1 MRALRWGV
9 LGLVLSTTAP
19 SHAYVRSRT
28 THGTVTAWRS
38 NCIMVQ
44 PDSVGTADLPAAT
57 LTSVIQ
63 ASLQAWT
70 MATMGC
76 SYLALN
82 YVAPAP
88 LDAHYDGINTI
99 KFRSDKWCH
108 PDDAKSNSICYSKA
122 AAGITTI
129 YYVDSPG
136 HEADGSMLD
145 ADVELNNINFTFA
158 VVDPAAPTSIMP
170 RAGTSLADLAN
181 TLVHEIGHLQGLDHT
196 CADAATSPTALD
208 DTGMK
213 PTACSALATLAPDA
227 RTRIRDATMFNSA
240 DAGETKKRTPEADD
254 VAGICNAYPTAMK
267 PAACSPAD
275 LSGFG
280 GGCDIG
286 YGTGGGSLMR
296 ALVLGLLLSLFALLR
311 RCDWRAPPSTGS
323 LGRPDKLSR

>member
-1 MRALRWGV
+1 MNALRWMV
-9 LGLVLSTTAP
+9 LGLVLSTTTS

-38 NCIMVQ
+38 NCILVQ
-44 PDSVGTADLPAAT
+44 PDSVGTGDLPSAT
-57 LTSVIQ
+57 LTTVIQ

-70 MATMGC
+70 TATMGC
-76 SYLALN
+76 SYLALD
-82 YVAPAP
+82 YVPPAP
-88 LDAHYDGINTI
+88 LDAHYDGINSI

-145 ADVELNNINFTFA
+145 ADIELNNINFTFA

-181 TLVHEIGHLQGLDHT
+181 TLVHELGHLQGLDHT
-196 CADAATSPTALD
+196 CADSATSPTVLD
-208 DTGMK
+208 DTGAK
-213 PTACSALATLAPDA
+213 PPACSALASLSPDA
-227 RTRIRDATMFNSA
+227 RTKIREATMFNSA
-240 DAGETKKRTPEADD
+240 DVGETKKRTPEADD
-254 VAGICNAYPTAMK
+254 VAGICNAYPTAKK

-286 YGTGGGSLMR
+286 GALAHRPATGALML
-296 ALVLGLLLSLFALLR
+296 ALLLVLFALLR
-311 RCDWRAPPSTGS
+311 RDWRASPSTGS
-323 LGRPDKLSR
+323 LGRPARRPR